1 MMNLAEERLVTVV
14 NTDDNRKRRNGLGKL
29 YW

>member
-29 YW
+29 YG